1 MSTAQQTAVTGVWN
15 ISTPHSFV
23 TFSLRHA
30 GISWFRG
37 YFDAPEGKL
46 DASGSEP
53 VLEGAVKVENI
64 SIRSPDV
71 FRGHIMSGEFFDAE
85 NHPEITFRST
95 RLDIAADNSV
105 TVEGDL
111 TIRGVTKP
119 VTGTGTIAGP
129 AETPMG
135 TKLAIE
141 LKTTINRF
149 DFGVSWQAP
158 PLPTGGPALS
168 EEVELQLNLQ
178 FDPAE

>member
-1 MSTAQQTAVTGVWN
+1 MSTAQQTAVTGAWK

-37 YFDAPEGKL
+37 YFDGPEGKL
-46 DASGSEP
+46 DASGPEP
-53 VLEGAVKVENI
+53 VLEGTVKVENI

-71 FRGHIMSGEFFDAE
+71 FRGHIMSEEFFDAA

-95 RLDIAADNSV
+95 RLDFGADGNA

-111 TIRGVTKP
+111 TIRGTTKR
-119 VTGTGTIAGP
+119 VSGTGTIAGP
-129 AETPMG
+129 VETPMG
-135 TKLAIE
+135 TKLALE
-141 LKTTINRF
+141 LKTTINRQ
-149 DFGVSWQAP
+149 DYGVSWQAP
-158 PLPTGGPALS
+158 PLPTGGPALAD
-168 EEVELQLNLQ
+168 EVELQLNLQ